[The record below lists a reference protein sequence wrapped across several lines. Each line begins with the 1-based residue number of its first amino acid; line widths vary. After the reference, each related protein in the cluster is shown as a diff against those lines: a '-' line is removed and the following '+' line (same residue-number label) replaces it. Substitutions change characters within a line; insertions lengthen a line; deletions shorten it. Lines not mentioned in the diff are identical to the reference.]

1 MMRPSL
7 FSEHF
12 STWFDRKFKNLLTL
26 YDRYV
31 KKTLEL
37 PRQTLVL
44 LLGGIILSFGFIPFI
59 GISYFPVTDSGFFII
74 NIKAPTG
81 TRVEATAQ
89 DVKKVEDIIRRI
101 AKDDVEMIVS
111 NIGITPD
118 FTAMYT
124 SNTASHMAFV
134 QVNLK
139 EKRKEST
146 ARIIERIRPTLQQ
159 ELPQLRAYFQS
170 GGLVDAIVSQGVP
183 APIDIQIS
191 GFDLQEVYKISSLI
205 ASKVTALESVRDV
218 FIPQDI
224 DAPSLMLN
232 INREYASEL
241 GLSPQ
246 EIIHTVI
253 TSLTSNQMIAPNY
266 WIDPKNGNDYF
277 LTVQY
282 PEGIVNTL
290 QDLKS
295 IPLRSPKGKSTVYLD
310 SVATIKPFVSPTV
323 VTHYQLQR
331 VIDVY
336 VSPKG
341 EDLGRISHQINNIL
355 KEIKVPQNITV
366 EMRGLVE
373 SMQASFNSFGVGL
386 ILSIFLVYLVLVAQF
401 KSFVDPFIILLAVLP
416 GLSGTILI
424 LFFTGT
430 TFNIISL
437 MGTLMM
443 IGITVSNSILIVE
456 FTHRLLKEGLNLNE
470 AVISACKVRL
480 RPILMT
486 SLATIIGLLPMSLGL
501 STGSETYAP
510 LARVIIGGLSLS
522 VIVTIFLIPAA
533 CLVIYQKRLL
543 VQSKGPEVNA

>member
-1 MMRPSL
+1 MIKTSS
-7 FSEHF
+7 FGEHF
-12 STWFDRKFKNLLTL
+12 STWFDRKFHDLLNL

-31 KKTLEL
+31 KKTLRL
-37 PRQTLVL
+37 PRLTLML
-44 LLGGIILSFGFIPFI
+44 ILAGIILSFGLIPFI
-59 GISYFPVTDSGFFII
+59 GISYFPATDSGFFII

-81 TRVEATAQ
+81 TRVEVTTQ
-89 DVKKVEDIIRRI
+89 EVKKVEDIVRRI

-124 SNTASHMAFV
+124 SNTASHTAFT

-146 ARIIERIRPTLQQ
+146 ARIIERIRPILQQ
-159 ELPQLRAYFQS
+159 ELPQLRVFFQS
-170 GGLVDAIVSQGVP
+170 GGLVDAIVNQGIP
-183 APIDIQIS
+183 APIDIQVT
-191 GFDLQEVYKISSLI
+191 GFDLKEVYKISSMI
-205 ASKVTALESVRDV
+205 ASKITALESVRDV

-224 DAPSLMLN
+224 DAPSLMLD

-246 EIIHTVI
+246 EIINTVI

-295 IPLRSPKGKSTVYLD
+295 IPLHAPKRQHTVYLD
-310 SVATIKPFVSPTV
+310 SVINIKPFVSPTV

-331 VIDVY
+331 VIDIY

-341 EDLGRISHQINNIL
+341 EDLGHISNQINTIF
-355 KEIKVPQNITV
+355 KQIKVPQNIQIQV
-366 EMRGLVE
+366 RGLVE
-373 SMQASFNSFGVGL
+373 SMHASFKSFGIGL
-386 ILSIFLVYLVLVAQF
+386 ILSILLVYLVLVAQF
-401 KSFVDPFIILLAVLP
+401 KSFIDPFIILLAILP

-437 MGTLMM
+437 MGILMM
-443 IGITVSNSILIVE
+443 IGITVSNSILIVD
-456 FTHRLLKEGLNLNE
+456 FTRRLLEDGLSLSE
-470 AVISACKVRL
+470 AVIKACKIRL

-486 SLATIIGLLPMSLGL
+486 SFATIIGLLPMSLEL

-510 LARVIIGGLSLS
+510 LARVIIGGLSVS
-522 VIVTIFLIPAA
+522 VVVTIFLIPAA
-533 CLVIYQKRLL
+533 CLLIYQRHSLL
-543 VQSKGPEVNA
+543 KPKGSEGNV